1 MGPLVLILV
10 FGALLSGWCGL
21 AVARR
26 GGPLGR
32 SLLHLALLLFAL
44 SYVFGALLRIWMTG
58 ASVLDGDSLL
68 HAFGP
73 GGMPD
78 EFLTFALV
86 CLVPSAVVVVP
97 VFFLKRKRRKSDFV
111 GGKA

>member
-1 MGPLVLILV
+1 MGPLVLILM
-10 FGALLSGWCGL
+10 FGALLSGCCGV

-26 GGPLGR
+26 ARPLGR

-44 SYVFGALLRIWMTG
+44 SYVFGALLRIWLAG
-58 ASVLDGDSLL
+58 ASVLDSNSLL

-73 GGMPD
+73 GEMPD
-78 EFLTFALV
+78 EFLSFAQV
-86 CLVPSAVVVVP
+86 CLVPAAAIAVP
-97 VFFLKRKRRKSDFV
+97 VFFFAWKRQKGDFR